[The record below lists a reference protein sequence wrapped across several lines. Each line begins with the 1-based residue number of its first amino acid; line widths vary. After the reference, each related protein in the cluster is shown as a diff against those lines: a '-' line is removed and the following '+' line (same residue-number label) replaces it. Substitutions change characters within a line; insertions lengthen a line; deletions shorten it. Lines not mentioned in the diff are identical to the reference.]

1 MSVHQYL
8 CPKCGLALQSPR
20 DVAGR
25 QVRCLGCQA
34 VFVASPAKSPATVP
48 PLPRVWQPSRPAAVR
63 DEEPEDDREELRL
76 PPLPR
81 SRTVPA
87 GAIVIGAAVFIAVG
101 VTIFLVQR
109 FKARPAAVAQPVAQ
123 APISVTPSPAP
134 NPHPDLEAPIE
145 VFPRTFSGR
154 REEEEE
160 DLPKPAGLP
169 KRPAPKVGR
178 SSLPDPSAPPGLPDL
193 KSGDPKPPPTPAA
206 KAPDAVAARPPE
218 PKSPD
223 VGPLVEGQIPAA
235 LLARLKAATVFI
247 KVQFPGGA
255 GSGSGFILRLDGDHA
270 LIVTNDHVARPRIKD
285 APPVQGAAYDVVF
298 HSGRRNEF
306 TRNAELIA
314 GDFDHD
320 LAVLR
325 VSGVRG
331 VPDFPEPLNVSDPP
345 ALAETLP
352 IYVIGFPFGEKLA
365 LAKGNPAVTI
375 TRGVISSVRED
386 DAGDTAFVQIDADSN
401 PGNSGGPVVDGR
413 GRLVGVLKG
422 GKPGTRIN
430 LAIPQVEVTRMLSGR
445 VSNLEFRVGRASGN
459 TIEVEVRGALIDPLE
474 RVTEASMR
482 LARRD
487 MLTEKPVVGPGGKWA
502 PLPGTEKTDL
512 RIAGRDVSGTV
523 TLPLRNGDRGRFEF
537 LFQPACVDRDGRT
550 TYFAPVTQELVI
562 RDGPSGDFPRG
573 PVPPGGFG
581 PGIPGG
587 GPPGFPGV
595 GGPPRGGRPPGL
607 PAPTPPPDGFPGV
620 PTPPAIPGN
629 PGPTPPG
636 GGAAPALPGF
646 PGGGAAGGGGM
657 RGGPAMPPGF
667 PSPPGGGRPGGPPA
681 RPPGK

>member
-1 MSVHQYL
+1 MSLHQYL

-34 VFVASPAKSPATVP
+34 VFVASPSKNTATVP
-48 PLPRVWQPSRPAAVR
+48 PISPRERPVDCPSRAPAAARR
-63 DEEPEDDREELRL
+63 DDAQGDSQEFHL
-76 PPLPR
+76 PPIPR

-87 GAIVIGAAVFIAVG
+87 AAIVVGAAVFIAIG

-109 FKARPAAVAQPVAQ
+109 FKSRPADEVQPVAQ
-123 APISVTPSPAP
+123 APIAVTPTPTP
-134 NPHPDLEAPIE
+134 NPHPEVDAPIE

-160 DLPKPAGLP
+160 DVPRPASLP
-169 KRPAPKVGR
+169 KRPVPKITGPK
-178 SSLPDPSAPPGLPDL
+178 LPDPSAPPGLPDL
-193 KSGDPKPPPTPAA
+193 KSGDPKPPTASAP
-206 KAPDAVAARPPE
+206 KSPDAVAARPPE
-218 PKSPD
+218 SKPAD
-223 VGPLVEGQIPAA
+223 VGPPVEGQIPSA

-247 KVQFPGGA
+247 KVQFAGGA
-255 GSGSGFILRLDGDHA
+255 GSGSGFVLRLHGDHA

-285 APPVQGAAYDVVF
+285 APPAQGAAHEVVF

-306 TRNAELIA
+306 SRKAELVA

-331 VPDFPEPLNVSDPP
+331 VPDFPEPLNVNDAP

-365 LAKGNPAVTI
+365 MAKGNPAVTI

-386 DAGDTAFVQIDADSN
+386 DAGETAFVQIDADSN

-422 GKPGTRIN
+422 GKPGTKIN

-474 RVTEASMR
+474 RVTAASMR

-487 MLTEKPVVGPGGKWA
+487 MLPEKPVVGTGGKWA
-502 PLPGTEKTDL
+502 PLPGAEKTDL

-537 LFQPACVDRDGRT
+537 LFQPACVDRDGT
-550 TYFAPVTQELVI
+550 TMYFAPVTQELVI
-562 RDGPSGDFPRG
+562 RDGPSLDFPRG
-573 PVPPGGFG
+573 PVAPGGFG
-581 PGIPGG
+581 PGPPGG
-587 GPPGFPGV
+587 SPPGFPG
-595 GGPPRGGRPPGL
+595 
-607 PAPTPPPDGFPGV
+607 
-620 PTPPAIPGN
+620 IQI
-629 PGPTPPG
+629 
-636 GGAAPALPGF
+636 
-646 PGGGAAGGGGM
+646 
-657 RGGPAMPPGF
+657 
-667 PSPPGGGRPGGPPA
+667 
-681 RPPGK
+681 